1 MTKISSA
8 HSFSRSMGRL
18 TQPIKQVSER
28 DYFVDFSLPFYHS
41 WTPGQ
46 FLMLQWGAHIIGRP
60 FAILDWNKVSSTESV
75 LKLWF
80 RVLGQGTKDL
90 AAFLKSNSEVHLTL
104 PLGKVP
110 AELTQSSR
118 LLFISGGVG
127 AASVWPMIIERSRLG
142 HEDFWVHGERDLGSL
157 AAGLDPD
164 LVYIEDV
171 AGAHKKGRVTTLFED
186 PLALAPH
193 KLDDFDALVC
203 CGPSPMLQ
211 ALQKFSANLNKV
223 CYLGLEEKMACGLGL
238 CFSCSVKT
246 DVGMQRCCLEGPWF
260 NSKSLLNHFEF
271 RQGLLP
277 K

>member
-1 MTKISSA
+1 MLKKPPIRPGGNEREKPGTRWKS
-8 HSFSRSMGRL
+8 HRPLKFSHPAVKFPAAS
-18 TQPIKQVSER
+18 T
-28 DYFVDFSLPFYHS
+28 
-41 WTPGQ
+41 
-46 FLMLQWGAHIIGRP
+46 
-60 FAILDWNKVSSTESV
+60 SST
-75 LKLWF
+75 
-80 RVLGQGTKDL
+80 
-90 AAFLKSNSEVHLTL
+90 
-104 PLGKVP
+104 PP
-110 AELTQSSR
+110 IPSR
-118 LLFISGGVG
+118 
-127 AASVWPMIIERSRLG
+127 
-142 HEDFWVHGERDLGSL
+142 HLGSL